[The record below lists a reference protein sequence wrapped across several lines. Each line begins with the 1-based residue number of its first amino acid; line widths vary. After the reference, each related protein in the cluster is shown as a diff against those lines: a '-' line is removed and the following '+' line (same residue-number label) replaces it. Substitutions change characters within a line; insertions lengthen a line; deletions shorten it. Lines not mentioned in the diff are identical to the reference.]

1 MVNVLFWSVISAA
14 FIGPGTITAA
24 AKAGANYGYSLIW
37 CLLFSIVSTA
47 ILQETS
53 SRIAILS
60 NKTPG
65 EMISIYLNGRY
76 STIVKIIIGFTI
88 GFGCTAYQSGNIIGA
103 VSGFELISGES
114 SNFNLITFTSL
125 IILLLL
131 IGSQRKLTF
140 FLGAV
145 VAIMG
150 FSFVWM
156 VFQMDFN
163 LKQIF
168 LSGLIPTLP
177 KDSELLASSLI
188 GTTIVPYNIFLGYH
202 LASGQKVKQMR
213 LGLIPAILIGGFISL
228 CILLLGTGLTEE
240 FSFLNFANSLS
251 QTLGNFSVIFLGSGL
266 FLAGLSSA
274 LTSPLAAQMT
284 LNGLFKDRKFNW
296 ILFVVVFLGG
306 FFGFIGGSPVYVI
319 IVAQAINGLILPVV
333 VIFLYIMVNDKRIV
347 GDGNTNGLLAN
358 FLLLSIV
365 GLVSF
370 IGLKNLERAM
380 ELDFAIALYW
390 VFIAAIIVIL
400 FVKTQ
405 FKFN

>member
-168 LSGLIPTLP
+168 LSGLIPALP

-251 QTLGNFSVIFLGSGL
+251 QTLGNFSVIFLGLGL

>member
-65 EMISIYLNGRY
+65 EMISIYLNRRY

-140 FLGAV
+140 FLGAI

-156 VFQMDFN
+156 VFQMEFN

-168 LSGLIPTLP
+168 LSGLIPALP

-319 IVAQAINGLILPVV
+319 IVAQAINGIILPVV

-370 IGLKNLERAM
+370 IGLKNFERAM
-380 ELDFAIALYW
+380 ELDFSTALYW

-400 FVKTQ
+400 FVKTK

>member
-140 FLGAV
+140 FLGAI

-156 VFQMDFN
+156 VFQMEFN

-168 LSGLIPTLP
+168 LSGLIPALP

-319 IVAQAINGLILPVV
+319 IVAQAINGIILPVV

-370 IGLKNLERAM
+370 IGLKNFERAM
-380 ELDFAIALYW
+380 ELDFSTALYW

-400 FVKTQ
+400 FVKTK